1 MRQTGQRRANREG
14 GGASARAE
22 RSNLYDEVTH
32 RIVAELEA
40 GRFPWVQ
47 PWDASPNLPRN
58 ALSGR
63 RYSGVNVLLLWAAGI
78 EGAYPSASWLT
89 FRQALQAGGNVKKG
103 ERGTNV
109 VYADRFIPDAEKAR
123 AVQSGDDA
131 RAIPFLKRF
140 TVFNVAQCEGLRE
153 GLATDPP
160 PRPEPEI
167 IPHAEA
173 LIAATGADF
182 RVGGGEAYYSGEG
195 DYVAVPPRAAFAD
208 ANDFYDTAFHELS
221 HWSGS
226 AQRLAR
232 DTLRDYHKTLASRAR
247 EELSQLLVLRRFGIR
262 ARAVHGAHAPPR
274 HSFEDQGN
282 QAHGVRCP
290 LGRAE
295 DAVQP
300 EADEHGAEH
309 AHERR

>member
-1 MRQTGQRRANREG
+1 MIRRPPRSTRTDTLFPYTTLFRSPCGCGPPLGRARRVAVRRPPPLRGRPWDFWGGNRRTAMRQTGQRRANREG

-103 ERGTNV
+103 ERGTNI

-123 AVQSGDDA
+123 AVQSGD
-131 RAIPFLKRF
+131 RKSTRL
-140 TVFNVAQCEGLRE
+140 N
-153 GLATDPP
+153 
-160 PRPEPEI
+160 
-167 IPHAEA
+167 
-173 LIAATGADF
+173 
-182 RVGGGEAYYSGEG
+182 S
-195 DYVAVPPRAAFAD
+195 
-208 ANDFYDTAFHELS
+208 S
-221 HWSGS
+221 H
-226 AQRLAR
+226 
-232 DTLRDYHKTLASRAR
+232 
-247 EELSQLLVLRRFGIR
+247 
-262 ARAVHGAHAPPR
+262 
-274 HSFEDQGN
+274 
-282 QAHGVRCP
+282 
-290 LGRAE
+290 
-295 DAVQP
+295 
-300 EADEHGAEH
+300 
-309 AHERR
+309 